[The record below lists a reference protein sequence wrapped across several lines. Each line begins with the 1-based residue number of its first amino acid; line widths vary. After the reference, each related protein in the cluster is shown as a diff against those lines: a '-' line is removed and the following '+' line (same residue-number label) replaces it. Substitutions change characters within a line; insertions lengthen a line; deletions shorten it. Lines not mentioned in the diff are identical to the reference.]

1 MPRNK
6 FVFSWYFAFFDIC
19 LLYEAF
25 TLPTPATTPFLGI
38 CLPKSPAVQNTWR
51 SEAFH
56 RWLQAFSKNSTVTQ
70 LFSPNSQKKNSKRVW
85 SSTQADT
92 SRLFM
97 DAVPL
102 PLHVEAFV
110 CSLSGLEPIHLSL
123 DDLDPRHYCQWPM
136 STRSLAR
143 TSSQHRREHRTVIP
157 ERTPSH
163 LLSFH
168 LDYSATL
175 LAPCCMFNSEKG
187 YLYAWNTQFGGRLL
201 VDNVRTRDF

>member
-6 FVFSWYFAFFDIC
+6 FVFSWCFAFFWH
-19 LLYEAF
+19 LF
-25 TLPTPATTPFLGI
+25 TLRSIHTSYACDDTIPRHLSTKITGGPKHMAFGGVSQMTPSLFKKLNGYTVIFT
-38 CLPKSPAVQNTWR
+38 Q
-51 SEAFH
+51 
-56 RWLQAFSKNSTVTQ
+56 FS
-70 LFSPNSQKKNSKRVW
+70 KKNSKRVW

-123 DDLDPRHYCQWPM
+123 DDLDPRHSCQWPM

-163 LLSFH
+163 
-168 LDYSATL
+168 
-175 LAPCCMFNSEKG
+175 
-187 YLYAWNTQFGGRLL
+187 
-201 VDNVRTRDF
+201 